1 MMELATLG
9 IGENAGKVWQALE
22 ETQELT
28 IAQLIQKLDLPDYS
42 IYAAIGWLAR
52 EGKIFYRHADDEIVV
67 SNKSDVRNY
76 EFG

>member
-9 IGENAGKVWQALE
+9 IGENAGKVWHALE
-22 ETQELT
+22 EVQEMT
-28 IAQLIQKLDLPDYS
+28 IAQLTAKLDLPDYS

-52 EGKIFYRHADDEIVV
+52 EGKIFYRHTDEGIVV
-67 SNKSDVRNY
+67 SNKVEVRNY